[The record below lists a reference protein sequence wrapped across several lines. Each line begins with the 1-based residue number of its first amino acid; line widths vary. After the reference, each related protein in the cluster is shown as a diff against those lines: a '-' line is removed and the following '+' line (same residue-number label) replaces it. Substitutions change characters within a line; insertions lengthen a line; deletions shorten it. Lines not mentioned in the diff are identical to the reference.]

1 MISHEM
7 IMSLSGTEARSI
19 ATPMHNDSI
28 YRQTQ
33 SKRNQMITYHLDY
46 RSPPAGLGTITLDN
60 KDMILLQCQDEQIEV
75 KDGIYSKIIV
85 LNHNFEDFEKLRE
98 AEIMTLLDHGVTHV
112 YDPEEWDSGITD
124 SNGYMHIRDYI
135 NINRS

>member
-60 KDMILLQCQDEQIEV
+60 KDMILLQAQDEQIEV

-85 LNHNFEDFEKLRE
+85 LNNVIDDFEELQQE
-98 AEIMTLLDHGVTHV
+98 VIETLLSYDVSHV
-112 YDPEEWDSGITD
+112 YDAEEWDSGITD
-124 SNGYMHIRDYI
+124 KNGYLHIRDYI
-135 NINRS
+135 NMHK